1 MRPKGARH
9 IGKHKREGDM
19 LRYKLIPAALCAGVL
34 ALWGGRANAEEFS
47 ARLDGFQELGSLP
60 NVTQNATTL
69 VVTAANPTGAV
80 LSDGK
85 GTASLNLDRNAGT
98 VDYTL
103 TYSKVG
109 TTPPKTGT
117 VSQAHIHFG
126 KNHVSGGILVF
137 FCTNLT
143 PPVGVPTPP
152 KCPIEGGTV
161 SGTWTKDDVLAIAG
175 QNVTAGDFDALA
187 DALSSN
193 TAYANVHTT
202 SGTTPDTAFPA
213 GEIRGQI
220 HEGDR
225 DDKHNHHD
233 DNDHH
238 EHR

>member
-1 MRPKGARH
+1 MR
-9 IGKHKREGDM
+9 
-19 LRYKLIPAALCAGVL
+19 RYKLIGTALCAGVL
-34 ALWGGRANAEEFS
+34 ALWGGRADAEEFS

-60 NVTQNATTL
+60 SVTFNPTTGL
-69 VVTAANPTGAV
+69 VTAAASPTGAV

-85 GTASLNLDRNAGT
+85 GTVSLNLNRGAGT

-103 TYSKVG
+103 TYSNVG
-109 TTPPKTGT
+109 TTPPKTGK

-137 FCTNLT
+137 FCTNLA
-143 PPVGVPTPP
+143 PPPAPTPKP
-152 KCPIEGGTV
+152 PPCPNNSPNNSGTV
-161 SGTWTKDDVLAIAG
+161 SGTWTKNDVQAIAG
-175 QNVTAGDFDALA
+175 QNVVAGDFDALV
-187 DALSSN
+187 DALTSN

-220 HEGDR
+220 HQGDLNE
-225 DDKHNHHD
+225 KHD
-233 DNDHH
+233 DHESH

>member
-1 MRPKGARH
+1 MRRN
-9 IGKHKREGDM
+9 
-19 LRYKLIPAALCAGVL
+19 KLIGAALCAGVL
-34 ALWGGRANAEEFS
+34 ALWGGRADAEEFS

-60 NVTQNATTL
+60 NVTQNAQTL

-85 GTASLNLDRNAGT
+85 GTASLTLHRGAGT

-109 TTPPKTGT
+109 TTPPKTGK

-137 FCTNLT
+137 FCTNLA
-143 PPVGVPTPP
+143 PPPAPTPIP
-152 KCPIEGGTV
+152 PACPNNSPNNSGTV
-161 SGTWTKDDVLAIAG
+161 SGTWTKNDVQAIAG
-175 QNVTAGDFDALA
+175 QNVAAGDFDALV
-187 DALSSN
+187 DALTSN
-193 TAYANVHTT
+193 TAYANIHTT

-220 HEGDR
+220 HEGDLDR
-225 DDKHNHHD
+225 KHDHHD
-233 DNDHH
+233 DDHH